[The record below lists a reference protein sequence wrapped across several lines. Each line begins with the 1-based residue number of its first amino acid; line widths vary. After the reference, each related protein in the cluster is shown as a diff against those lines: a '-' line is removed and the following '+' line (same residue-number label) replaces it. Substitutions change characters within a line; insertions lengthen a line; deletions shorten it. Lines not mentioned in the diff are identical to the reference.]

1 MRDAGGI
8 ELGCCKSKWKL
19 QMYEQPRA
27 AANLRTGQCALAKA
41 CSGAKPTQ
49 PGRYGSKPAQWV
61 RFGIE
66 HYVIEIQC

>member
-8 ELGCCKSKWKL
+8 ELGCCKSKRKL

-41 CSGAKPTQ
+41 CSGAKPPQRLVALDQNRRSGCASVLSTT
-49 PGRYGSKPAQWV
+49 
-61 RFGIE
+61 
-66 HYVIEIQC
+66 